1 VIGLDTNVLVRYVMQ
16 DDIKQA
22 QLATKLMESLTPDA
36 PGFVSLVSL
45 IELVWVLSSCFD
57 LDRAQ
62 LVSVIEGVLRTQE
75 LSVERAELVWQAL
88 RTFADSSADF
98 ADCVIAKSAASV
110 GCERTM
116 TFDRLAAK
124 SAGMT
129 LLR

>member
-1 VIGLDTNVLVRYVMQ
+1 LRLNV
-16 DDIKQA
+16 
-22 QLATKLMESLTPDA
+22 
-36 PGFVSLVSL
+36 
-45 IELVWVLSSCFD
+45 VWVLSSCFG
-57 LDRAQ
+57 LDRTQ

-88 RTFADSSADF
+88 RALADSSADF
-98 ADCVIAKSAASV
+98 ADCVIAKSAASA